1 MRARIHVAGIN
12 LAWRAS
18 KLSIRRSVINAV
30 ALARAHEVRSLAFPV
45 IGAGSGGFDDVEAAC
60 GLMLDALAEL
70 EPADLAVRVV
80 RLAR

>member
-45 IGAGSGGFDDVEAAC
+45 IGAGSGGFDVEAAC
-60 GLMLDALAEL
+60 GLMLDALTEL
-70 EPADLAVRVV
+70 KPVDLAVRVV